1 MTDRDAVLWGPAS
14 GSTDALF
21 VPDNS
26 NSFHTSEMVAGF
38 SHIVGILWEK
48 CGNSGLRYHLF
59 SRCKKWCKLGNLST
73 KKPTFQSVII
83 VIGSGGWNRT
93 NGLQV
98 MSLTSYHCSTPQ
110 RYVYNIML
118 CRTFVKSYMQKIAF
132 FNINTTKLNH
142 HTIYIN
148 SFQPE

>member
-1 MTDRDAVLWGPAS
+1 MTDRDAVLWEPAS

-21 VPDNS
+21 VPDNN
-26 NSFHTSEMVAGF
+26 NSFHTSEMVAGI

-59 SRCKKWCKLGNLST
+59 LRCKKWCKLGNLST

-110 RYVYNIML
+110 RLLLYNIVRFL
-118 CRTFVKSYMQKIAF
+118 LNASVFKVF
-132 FNINTTKLNH
+132 FDFI
-142 HTIYIN
+142 
-148 SFQPE
+148 S

>member
-1 MTDRDAVLWGPAS
+1 MTDEDAALWEPAS
-14 GSTDALF
+14 GNTNALF
-21 VPDNS
+21 VPDNN

-110 RYVYNIML
+110 RLLSHNIARFLLNASVFM
-118 CRTFVKSYMQKIAF
+118 VF
-132 FNINTTKLNH
+132 FRLYIVNNSVFRILND
-142 HTIYIN
+142 N
-148 SFQPE
+148 

>member
-1 MTDRDAVLWGPAS
+1 MTDEDAALWEPAS
-14 GSTDALF
+14 GNTNALF
-21 VPDNS
+21 VPDNN
-26 NSFHTSEMVAGF
+26 NSFNTSEMVAGF

-110 RYVYNIML
+110 RYLRYVYNIAP
-118 CRTFVKSYMQKIAF
+118 CPDFS
-132 FNINTTKLNH
+132 
-142 HTIYIN
+142 
-148 SFQPE
+148 S